1 LRVLQTSECAVT
13 QSLSDHS
20 PRFCLKLHFGK
31 RKRLPKV
38 CCCGHSIVR
47 FQITFST
54 AEIQGRGR
62 RIARDGSRQALNAF
76 HLPVLPIG
84 G

>member
-1 LRVLQTSECAVT
+1 LHLLQTPECAVT

-38 CCCGHSIVR
+38 CCSGRWIAR
-47 FQITFST
+47 LQITFST

-62 RIARDGSRQALNAF
+62 RIARYSPRQVLNAF
-76 HLPVLPIG
+76 HVSLLPIG